1 MKEEIIRS
9 VPLLASL
16 PSTEIKFLA
25 ESLRACE
32 YSPGTVFMKEG
43 ELANRF
49 YILLDGQVDIIKAY
63 GTVDERLLAVL
74 RPGTFIGEMS
84 LFNKQGLRSASVRAR
99 TPIKLLVMTRKE
111 FDSLLNRQPMI
122 AYDMVGVLSK
132 RLNKSENATI
142 RDLRQKNIQL
152 TDAYQELK
160 DAQAQ
165 LVEKEK
171 LEHELE
177 LARLIQMSI
186 LPRNPPDCPGYVF
199 DAFIEPMRAVGGDFY
214 DIIDLGE
221 DRIGV
226 AVGDVSDHGVP
237 AALFMAM
244 TVTLLR
250 AEALRSTS
258 PKEVFSRVN
267 RQLLTTNDTNMFV
280 TALYGVL
287 NCTTREFKYA
297 RAGHELPI
305 VIHQNGEL
313 KQIPISNGM
322 PLGLF
327 EDPTFDEGS
336 LTLRDHDTLFLYT
349 DGLTDAIDPGNV
361 HFGKERLHQI
371 LRGNSQ
377 HIPGGLCQKI
387 FSYVQAYRGEMPQF
401 DDITLLSLQVR
412 P

>member
-1 MKEEIIRS
+1 
-9 VPLLASL
+9 
-16 PSTEIKFLA
+16 
-25 ESLRACE
+25 
-32 YSPGTVFMKEG
+32 
-43 ELANRF
+43 
-49 YILLDGQVDIIKAY
+49 
-63 GTVDERLLAVL
+63 
-74 RPGTFIGEMS
+74 
-84 LFNKQGLRSASVRAR
+84 
-99 TPIKLLVMTRKE
+99 MTRKE
-111 FDSLLNRQPMI
+111 FDSLLHRYPMI
-122 AYDMVGVLSK
+122 AYDMVSVLSK

-165 LVEKEK
+165 LIEKEK

-287 NCTTREFKYA
+287 NCTTREFKYV

-327 EDPTFDEGS
+327 EDPTFDEGN
-336 LTLRDHDTLFLYT
+336 LTLRDYDTLFLYT